1 MRIALLSYR
10 TKEHGGGQG
19 VYVRN
24 LAKGLADLGHDV
36 EVVSGQPYPE
46 TLDPRVRLTKL
57 PSLDLYREPDPF
69 RRPRMS
75 EFTSWID
82 VLEYALTKTGRFSEP
97 LTFSLRAAR
106 HLREHGAGVDVVH
119 DNQGLGYGMLAVQ
132 RRLPLVTTIHH
143 PITRDLKVELDAA
156 QGWKQRFGLRRFYSF
171 LPMQQRVA
179 RRLRVV
185 LGVSGVSADDT
196 AADFGMDRSRIRV
209 VPLGV
214 DTDLYAPPADGVRV
228 PGRIVAV
235 ASADKP
241 LKGVRHLLDAV
252 AKLRTERPDVHLHL
266 VCRLEPGGESER
278 RIVELGLEDVVHTV
292 SGVSDAE
299 IAALLGSAEVMCV
312 PSMYEGFS
320 LPTVEALSCGT
331 PVVASDAG
339 ALPEVV
345 GRDGVAGVL
354 VPPGDVDALVSAL
367 GALLD
372 DPAER
377 ARMGAAGRARALER
391 FSWISV
397 ARATTDTYEAAIAL
411 HEEDDRAHR

>member
-10 TKEHGGGQG
+10 SKEHGGGQG
-19 VYVRN
+19 VYVRH

-36 EVVSGQPYPE
+36 ELLSGQPYPE
-46 TLDPRVRLTKL
+46 TLDPRVALTKL

-69 RRPRMS
+69 RTPRLS

-82 VLEYALTKTGRFSEP
+82 VLEYVVTKTGRFSEP

-106 HLREHGAGVDVVH
+106 HLRRHGGGVDVVH

-143 PITRDLKVELDAA
+143 PITRDLRVELASA

-171 LPMQQRVA
+171 LPMQKRVA
-179 RRLRVV
+179 RRLQVV
-185 LGVSGVSADDT
+185 LGVSSVSADDT

-214 DTDLYAPPADGVRV
+214 DTDLFAPPLDGVRV

-241 LKGVRHLLDAV
+241 LKGVRHLLEAV
-252 AKLRTERPDVHLHL
+252 AKLRTERDDVHLEL

-278 RIVELGLEDVVHTV
+278 RIAELGLEDVVHPVT
-292 SGVSDAE
+292 GVSDAE
-299 IAALLGSAEVMCV
+299 LAALLASAEVMCV

-320 LPTVEALSCGT
+320 LPTVEALASGT

-345 GRDGVAGVL
+345 GRDSGAGLL
-354 VPPGDVDALVSAL
+354 VPPGDVDALVAAL
-367 GALLD
+367 GRVLD
-372 DPAER
+372 EPAER
-377 ARMGAAGRARALER
+377 ARMGEAGRARALQK
-391 FSWISV
+391 FSWIAV
-397 ARATTDTYEAAIAL
+397 ARATVETYEAAVAL
-411 HEEDDRAHR
+411 HQEDTRADR

>member
-10 TKEHGGGQG
+10 SKEHGGGQG
-19 VYVRN
+19 VYVRH

-36 EVVSGQPYPE
+36 ELLSGQPYPE
-46 TLDPRVRLTKL
+46 TLDPRVTLTKL

-69 RRPRMS
+69 RTPRLS

-82 VLEYALTKTGRFSEP
+82 VLEYVVTKTGRFSEP

-106 HLREHGAGVDVVH
+106 HLRKHPDVDVVH

-143 PITRDLKVELDAA
+143 PITRDLRVELASA
-156 QGWKQRFGLRRFYSF
+156 QGWKQRLGLRRFYSF
-171 LPMQQRVA
+171 LPMQKRVA
-179 RRLRVV
+179 RRLQVV
-185 LGVSGVSADDT
+185 LGVSSVSADDT

-214 DTDLYAPPADGVRV
+214 DTDLFAPPLDGVRV

-241 LKGVRHLLDAV
+241 LKGVRHLLEAV
-252 AKLRTERPDVHLHL
+252 AKLRTERDDVHLEL

-278 RIVELGLEDVVHTV
+278 RIAELGLEDVVHPVT
-292 SGVSDAE
+292 GVSDAE
-299 IAALLGSAEVMCV
+299 LAALLASAEVMCV

-320 LPTVEALSCGT
+320 LPTVEALASGT

-345 GRDGVAGVL
+345 GRESGAGVL
-354 VPPGDVDALVSAL
+354 VPPGDVDALVAAL
-367 GALLD
+367 GRVLD

-377 ARMGAAGRARALER
+377 ARMGEAGRARALEK
-391 FSWISV
+391 FSWIAV
-397 ARATTDTYEAAIAL
+397 ARATVETYEAAVAL
-411 HEEDDRAHR
+411 HQEDTRADR

>member
-10 TKEHGGGQG
+10 SKEHGGGQG
-19 VYVRN
+19 VYVRH

-36 EVVSGQPYPE
+36 ELLSGQPYPE
-46 TLDPRVRLTKL
+46 TLDPRVSLTKL

-69 RRPRMS
+69 RTPRLS

-82 VLEYALTKTGRFSEP
+82 VLEYVVTKTGRFSEP

-106 HLREHGAGVDVVH
+106 HLRKHPDVDVVH

-143 PITRDLKVELDAA
+143 PITRDLRVELASA

-171 LPMQQRVA
+171 LPMQKRVA
-179 RRLRVV
+179 RRLQVV
-185 LGVSGVSADDT
+185 LGVSSVSADDT

-214 DTDLYAPPADGVRV
+214 DTDLFAPPLDGVRV

-241 LKGVRHLLDAV
+241 LKGVRHLLEAV
-252 AKLRTERPDVHLHL
+252 AKLRTERDDVHLEL

-278 RIVELGLEDVVHTV
+278 RIAELGLEDVVHPVT
-292 SGVSDAE
+292 GVSDAE
-299 IAALLGSAEVMCV
+299 LAALLASAEVMCV

-320 LPTVEALSCGT
+320 LPTVEALASGT
-331 PVVASDAG
+331 PLVASDAG

-345 GRDGVAGVL
+345 GRESGAGVL
-354 VPPGDVDALVSAL
+354 VPPGDVDALVAAL
-367 GALLD
+367 GRVLD

-377 ARMGAAGRARALER
+377 ARMGEAGRARALEK
-391 FSWISV
+391 FSWIAV
-397 ARATTDTYEAAIAL
+397 ARATVETYEAAVAL
-411 HEEDDRAHR
+411 HQEDTRADR

>member
-1 MRIALLSYR
+1 VRIALLSYR
-10 TKEHGGGQG
+10 SKEHGGGQG
-19 VYVRN
+19 VYVRH

-36 EVVSGQPYPE
+36 ELLSGQPYPE
-46 TLDPRVRLTKL
+46 TLDPRVTLTKL

-69 RRPRMS
+69 RTPRLS

-82 VLEYALTKTGRFSEP
+82 VLEYVVTKTGRFSEP

-106 HLREHGAGVDVVH
+106 HLRRHPDVDVVH

-143 PITRDLKVELDAA
+143 PITRDLRVELDSAR
-156 QGWKQRFGLRRFYSF
+156 GWKQRFGLRRFYSF
-171 LPMQQRVA
+171 LPMQKRVA
-179 RRLRVV
+179 RRLQVV
-185 LGVSGVSADDT
+185 LGVSSVSADDT

-214 DTDLYAPPADGVRV
+214 DTDLYAPPLDGVRV

-241 LKGVRHLLDAV
+241 LKGVRHLLEAV
-252 AKLRTERPDVHLHL
+252 AKLRTERDDVHLEL
-266 VCRLEPGGESER
+266 VCRLDPGGESER
-278 RIVELGLEDVVHTV
+278 RIVELGLEDVVRPVT
-292 SGVSDAE
+292 GVSDAE
-299 IAALLGSAEVMCV
+299 LAALLASAEVMCV

-320 LPTVEALSCGT
+320 LPTVEALSSGT

-345 GRDGVAGVL
+345 GRDSGAGVL
-354 VPPGDVDALVSAL
+354 VPPGDVDALVAAL
-367 GALLD
+367 GRVLD

-377 ARMGAAGRARALER
+377 ARMGEAGRARALEK
-391 FSWISV
+391 FSWIAV
-397 ARATTDTYEAAIAL
+397 ARATVETYEAAVAL
-411 HEEDDRAHR
+411 HQEDTRADR

>member
-10 TKEHGGGQG
+10 SKEHGGGQG
-19 VYVRN
+19 VYVRH

-36 EVVSGQPYPE
+36 ELLSGQPYPE
-46 TLDPRVRLTKL
+46 TLDPRVTLTKL

-69 RRPRMS
+69 RTPRLS

-82 VLEYALTKTGRFSEP
+82 VLEYVVTKTGRFSEP

-106 HLREHGAGVDVVH
+106 HLRRHGAGVDVVH

-143 PITRDLKVELDAA
+143 PITRDLRVELASA

-171 LPMQQRVA
+171 LPMQKRVA
-179 RRLRVV
+179 RRLQVV
-185 LGVSGVSADDT
+185 LGVSSVSADDT

-214 DTDLYAPPADGVRV
+214 DTDLFAPPLDGVRV

-241 LKGVRHLLDAV
+241 LKGVRHLLEAV
-252 AKLRTERPDVHLHL
+252 AKLRTERDDVHLEL

-278 RIVELGLEDVVHTV
+278 RIAELGLEDVVHPV
-292 SGVSDAE
+292 AGVSDAE
-299 IAALLGSAEVMCV
+299 LAALLASAEVMCV

-320 LPTVEALSCGT
+320 LPTVEALASGT

-345 GRDGVAGVL
+345 GRDSGAGVL
-354 VPPGDVDALVSAL
+354 VPPGDVDALVAAL
-367 GALLD
+367 GRVLD
-372 DPAER
+372 EPAER
-377 ARMGAAGRARALER
+377 ARMGEAGRARALQK
-391 FSWISV
+391 FSWIAV
-397 ARATTDTYEAAIAL
+397 ARATVETYEAAVAL
-411 HEEDDRAHR
+411 HQEDTRADR

>member
-10 TKEHGGGQG
+10 SKEHGGGQG
-19 VYVRN
+19 VYVRH

-36 EVVSGQPYPE
+36 ELLSGQPYPE
-46 TLDPRVRLTKL
+46 TLDPRVTLTKL

-69 RRPRMS
+69 RTPRLS

-82 VLEYALTKTGRFSEP
+82 VLEYVVTKTGRFSEP

-106 HLREHGAGVDVVH
+106 HLRRYGAGVDVVH

-143 PITRDLKVELDAA
+143 PITRDLRVELASA

-171 LPMQQRVA
+171 LPMQKRVA
-179 RRLRVV
+179 RRLQVV
-185 LGVSGVSADDT
+185 LGVSSVSADDT

-214 DTDLYAPPADGVRV
+214 DTDLFAPPLDGVRV

-241 LKGVRHLLDAV
+241 LKGVRHLLEAV
-252 AKLRTERPDVHLHL
+252 AKLRTERDDVHLEL
-266 VCRLEPGGESER
+266 VCRLEPGGDSER
-278 RIVELGLEDVVHTV
+278 RIAELGLEDVVHPVT
-292 SGVSDAE
+292 GVSDAE
-299 IAALLGSAEVMCV
+299 LAALLASAEVMCV

-320 LPTVEALSCGT
+320 LPTVEALASGT

-345 GRDGVAGVL
+345 GRESGAGVL
-354 VPPGDVDALVSAL
+354 VPPGDVDALVAAL
-367 GALLD
+367 GRVLD

-377 ARMGAAGRARALER
+377 ARMGEAGRARALEK
-391 FSWISV
+391 FSWIAV
-397 ARATTDTYEAAIAL
+397 ARATVETYEAAVAL
-411 HEEDDRAHR
+411 HQEDTRADR

>member
-10 TKEHGGGQG
+10 SKEHGGGQG
-19 VYVRN
+19 VYVRH

-36 EVVSGQPYPE
+36 ELLSGQPYPE
-46 TLDPRVRLTKL
+46 TLDPRVTLTKL

-69 RRPRMS
+69 RTPRLS

-82 VLEYALTKTGRFSEP
+82 VLEYVVTKTGRFSEP

-106 HLREHGAGVDVVH
+106 HLRKHGADVDVVH

-143 PITRDLKVELDAA
+143 PITRDLRVELASA

-171 LPMQQRVA
+171 LPMQKRVA
-179 RRLRVV
+179 RRLQVV
-185 LGVSGVSADDT
+185 LGVSSVSADDT

-214 DTDLYAPPADGVRV
+214 DTDLFAPPLDGVRV

-241 LKGVRHLLDAV
+241 LKGVRHLLEAV
-252 AKLRTERPDVHLHL
+252 AKLRTERDDVHLEL

-278 RIVELGLEDVVHTV
+278 RIVELGLEDVVHPVT
-292 SGVSDAE
+292 GVSDAE
-299 IAALLGSAEVMCV
+299 LAALLASAEVMCV

-320 LPTVEALSCGT
+320 LPTVEALASGT

-345 GRDGVAGVL
+345 GRESGAGVL
-354 VPPGDVDALVSAL
+354 VPPGDVDALVAAL
-367 GALLD
+367 GRVLD

-377 ARMGAAGRARALER
+377 ARMGEAGRARALQR
-391 FSWISV
+391 FSWIAV
-397 ARATTDTYEAAIAL
+397 ARATVETYEAAVAL
-411 HEEDDRAHR
+411 HQEDTRADR